1 MIDSLTEQIINKLT
15 DLPINKKKAILELIN
30 LNDDKDKTTLATRKR
45 ELLSTSAW
53 SDSEINEVYRAREY
67 INKWKPQDFF

>member
-30 LNDDKDKTTLATRKR
+30 INDDKEKTKLATRKR

-53 SDSEINEVYRAREY
+53 SDSEINEIYRAREY
-67 INKWKPQDFF
+67 RTVLASRN

>member
-53 SDSEINEVYRAREY
+53 SDSEINEIYRAREY